1 MPLGTPYEKMAIPV
15 GRRYGA
21 IFKWARS
28 LTSRANVTGPSMNT
42 SWHFRRKI
50 TLEAQ
55 SKRLIDEIHSVL
67 AGTYPEQRIVL
78 NSIRFLANDLRLPLV
93 CAGTH
98 ERNKR
103 S

>member
-50 TLEAQ
+50 TQDAQ
-55 SKRLIDEIHSVL
+55 SKRLSTFLTSHILNRDENI
-67 AGTYPEQRIVL
+67 
-78 NSIRFLANDLRLPLV
+78 LR
-93 CAGTH
+93 
-98 ERNKR
+98 
-103 S
+103 